1 MMSLTYID
9 AIREAQAHALR
20 DDPRVFIYGQD
31 VGAFGGAFKAT
42 KNLAKEFPGR
52 VLDSPISEDAMVGLA
67 VGAAIEGMRPIIEM
81 QFADFST
88 VGFNQIVNQAATL
101 FWRTNVPCPITVRL
115 PFGGTSGGGPFHSQ
129 CIETIY
135 AHYPGLI
142 VLTPATVEDAY
153 SMLLEAV
160 ALDDPVIFCEHKFLY
175 RHLKAEKLPSE
186 ALPIGKARIAREGR
200 DLTIVTYSA
209 MVHEALEA
217 ATELSGEGWEIEIVD
232 LRSVKPLDTD
242 TVMASVSRTGKL
254 LCVGEAWPWGGVTA
268 EIIARVA
275 SEGYGLLDAP
285 PQRLNAKD
293 TPVPYHPNLWT
304 AHRPTARAVAVAA
317 RKLLRIMKIPIIMPQ
332 LGESIAEANIINF
345 LVKPGDNVEADQDL
359 IEVETD
365 KATMT
370 VASPCKGRIEKFTA
384 QLNESYAV
392 GAMLGQIEATKE
404 EAARLGLDVAPAKN
418 FRNRTAFKIRFKSP
432 QRARAADRARFAR
445 ARERGRRELSFATAQ
460 GAHGRTRFA
469 RRRSRGRRG
478 QRRGGTRDRR
488 GF

>member
-1 MMSLTYID
+1 MSITYLE
-9 AIREAQAHALR
+9 AIREAQARALR

-52 VLDSPISEDAMVGLA
+52 VLDSPISEDAMVGMA

-81 QFADFST
+81 QFADFSI

-115 PFGGTSGGGPFHSQ
+115 PFGGTEGGGPFHSQ
-129 CIETIY
+129 SIEAIY
-135 AHYPGLI
+135 AHYPGLV

-160 ALDDPVIFCEHKFLY
+160 AIDDPVIFCEHKFLY
-175 RHLKAEKLPSE
+175 YHLKAEKLPSE

-200 DLTIVTYSA
+200 DLTVVAYSA

-217 ATELSGEGWEIEIVD
+217 ATELAAEGWEIEIVD

-242 TVMASVSRTGKL
+242 TVMASVARTGRL

-275 SEGYGLLDAP
+275 SEGFGLLDVP

-293 TPVPYHPNLWT
+293 TPVPYHPNLWM
-304 AHRPTARAVAVAA
+304 AHRPTARAIAAAA
-317 RKLLRIMKIPIIMPQ
+317 RKILR
-332 LGESIAEANIINF
+332 
-345 LVKPGDNVEADQDL
+345 
-359 IEVETD
+359 
-365 KATMT
+365 
-370 VASPCKGRIEKFTA
+370 R
-384 QLNESYAV
+384 
-392 GAMLGQIEATKE
+392 
-404 EAARLGLDVAPAKN
+404 
-418 FRNRTAFKIRFKSP
+418 
-432 QRARAADRARFAR
+432 
-445 ARERGRRELSFATAQ
+445 
-460 GAHGRTRFA
+460 
-469 RRRSRGRRG
+469 
-478 QRRGGTRDRR
+478 
-488 GF
+488 